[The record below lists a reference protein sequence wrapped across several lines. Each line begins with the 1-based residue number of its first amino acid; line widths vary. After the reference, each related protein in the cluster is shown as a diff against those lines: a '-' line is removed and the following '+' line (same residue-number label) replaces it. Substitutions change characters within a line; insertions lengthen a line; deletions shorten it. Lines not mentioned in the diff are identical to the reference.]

1 MDCGGVLGVLCA
13 TAQTAESSKIAV
25 IKEVFLIASSWL
37 VGLIAPTLR
46 LNRSGVKDLE
56 CEAVRWFACFVGE
69 SKAAEITNL

>member
-1 MDCGGVLGVLCA
+1 VLCA

-46 LNRSGVKDLE
+46 LK
-56 CEAVRWFACFVGE
+56 
-69 SKAAEITNL
+69 